1 MADPVPTADQYVRIV
16 ARELWSVLVLGVTA
30 ATSAVGFAASR
41 VIEWPS
47 WVWVLILV
55 PAVLVAQWRAW
66 VSMRAE
72 RNGLHDHLARVLTA
86 RLLRDLGADVIAVD
100 RDVPE
105 STWSEVVVGT
115 HELLANHPARSL
127 LVVMPYRPRSE
138 VIVKAYPG
146 RRIVVCTQGAYPNLQ
161 MIGDDEQV
169 LASALHSAGWDAVES
184 ISLPDPVDPS
194 MAAHIFGR

>member
-1 MADPVPTADQYVRIV
+1 MACELERVV
-16 ARELWSVLVLGVTA
+16 AIGDHGRWVDLHVSHAYICPSIELLDKLVLM
-30 ATSAVGFAASR
+30 SPL
-41 VIEWPS
+41 IEIGAGTGYW
-47 WVWVLILV
+47 
-55 PAVLVAQWRAW
+55 
-66 VSMRAE
+66 
-72 RNGLHDHLARVLTA
+72 A
-86 RLLRDLGADVIAVD
+86 RLLRDLGADVIAAD

-146 RRIVVCTQGAYPNLQ
+146 RRMVVCTQGAYPNLQ